1 MLLIPAIDLRRGRCV
16 RLFQGDFGAETRYEH
31 EPHEL
36 LLRYRGLGAT
46 WLHVVDLDGAKDG
59 VLANRSVIVALA
71 SQRAVK
77 LQVGGGL
84 RSAALIDDLLRNGVE
99 RVVIGSAAVERPEEV
114 AGWIAR
120 FGADRISLALDIRMD
135 SGGEPL
141 VRTRGWTEGTAI
153 SLWDAIGRFP
163 TDSIK
168 HVLCTD
174 IERDGAMAGP
184 NLDLY
189 RTAMSRFP
197 QLSWQ
202 ASGGVRHAADLQA
215 LAQIG
220 VSAAVSGKALL
231 EERITPEEL
240 RPFLPDASSLAS
252 TSAKAKS

>member
-1 MLLIPAIDLRRGRCV
+1 MLLIPAIDLRDGRCV

-36 LLRYRGLGAT
+36 LRRYRDFGAS

-84 RSAALIDDLLRNGVE
+84 RSAAVIDDLLRNGVE

-114 AGWIAR
+114 TEWFTR
-120 FGADRISLALDIRMD
+120 FGTERICLALDVRMD
-135 SGGEPL
+135 SGGEPR
-141 VRTRGWTEGTAI
+141 VRTRGWREGTGI
-153 SLWDAIGRFP
+153 SLWEALNRFP
-163 TDSIK
+163 SGMVK

-174 IERDGAMAGP
+174 IERDGAMSGP

-189 RTAMSRFP
+189 RTALSRFP
-197 QLSWQ
+197 RLSWQ
-202 ASGGVRHAADLQA
+202 ASGGVRHAGDLAA
-215 LAQIG
+215 LAGIG

-240 RPFLPDASSLAS
+240 LPFLPDASSPAS
-252 TSAKAKS
+252 TSAKAR